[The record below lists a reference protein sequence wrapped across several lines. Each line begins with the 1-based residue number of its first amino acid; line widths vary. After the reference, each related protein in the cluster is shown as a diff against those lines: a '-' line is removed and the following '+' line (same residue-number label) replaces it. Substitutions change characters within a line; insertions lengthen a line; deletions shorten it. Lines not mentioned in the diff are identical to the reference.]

1 MQKLL
6 TNIKNNQKSW
16 KWRVYR
22 VWEEKLNK
30 KKSVNANNDDVN
42 DLKLYKLHKIIS
54 WKDVNLLNN
63 K

>member
-1 MQKLL
+1 MHKLL